1 MILLPCPWCG
11 PRPATEFAHVGEVSV
26 RPDPAAATPAQWRGY
41 LYLRANPCGWTSE
54 TWYHRMGC
62 RRFIKVERHTE
73 TNEIRSA
80 SAADAEPP
88 DGRAV
93 ALAAGAEAP
102 GGMAGARAG
111 GAAAPGGTAGAQA
124 GQAAAAGGTAGA
136 QACQAAAAGGMA
148 GAGAGRP
155 DR

>member
-54 TWYHRMGC
+54 NWYHRMGC

-73 TNEIRSA
+73 TNEVRSA
-80 SAADAEPP
+80 AAAAAESPDGGAAALAGGAEAP
-88 DGRAV
+88 DGRAG
-93 ALAAGAEAP
+93 ALAGRTAAG
-102 GGMAGARAG
+102 GGTASGGTAGARAG
-111 GAAAPGGTAGAQA
+111 G
-124 GQAAAAGGTAGA
+124 
-136 QACQAAAAGGMA
+136 
-148 GAGAGRP
+148 P

>member
-26 RPDPAAATPAQWRGY
+26 RPDPAAATAAQWRGY

-73 TNEIRSA
+73 TNEVRSA
-80 SAADAEPP
+80 SAAAAESP
-88 DGRAV
+88 DGRP
-93 ALAAGAEAP
+93 AAG

-111 GAAAPGGTAGAQA
+111 ST
-124 GQAAAAGGTAGA
+124 
-136 QACQAAAAGGMA
+136 
-148 GAGAGRP
+148 

>member
-80 SAADAEPP
+80 SAADAGAPA
-88 DGRAV
+88 GV
-93 ALAAGAEAP
+93 AGGVAGA
-102 GGMAGARAG
+102 G
-111 GAAAPGGTAGAQA
+111 A
-124 GQAAAAGGTAGA
+124 GQTDAAD
-136 QACQAAAAGGMA
+136 GMA
-148 GAGAGRP
+148 GAGAGQTAAAGGGAGRP
-155 DR
+155 AR